1 MFKRTSLLLAVSMI
15 ILGLSSTANAAPKT
29 KYGVTVVE
37 CDFDYE
43 DEKFCTD
50 SRLKSYVTVMKERKA
65 NFNGNQIIYIFETN
79 ATGYVNKKPYRLV
92 VIDPASKTVVPFRYS
107 LSAATASN
115 GKPMIVN
122 KKGDTIDFDFSIKS
136 NRFCF
141 SGDIGGYRISGSY
154 GGNPFCFKY
163 DKAQKDMVR
172 EY

>member
-1 MFKRTSLLLAVSMI
+1 
-15 ILGLSSTANAAPKT
+15 
-29 KYGVTVVE
+29 VVE

-50 SRLKSYVTVMKERKA
+50 SRLKSYATVMKERKP

-79 ATGYVNKKPYRLV
+79 DTGYVNKKPYRLV
-92 VIDPASKTVVPFRYS
+92 VIDPAKKAVVPFGYS
-107 LSAATASN
+107 LSAAVDSN

-141 SGDIGGYRISGSY
+141 SGDIDAYRMSDNY
-154 GGNPFCFKY
+154 VDQPFCFKY
-163 DKAQKDMVR
+163 DKSQKNMVR

>member
-1 MFKRTSLLLAVSMI
+1 MLKKTSLMLAASLV

-50 SRLKSYVTVMKERKA
+50 SRLKSYATVMKERKP
-65 NFNGNQIIYIFETN
+65 NFNGNQIVYIFETN
-79 ATGYVNKKPYRLV
+79 VTGYVNKKPYRLV
-92 VIDPASKTVVPFRYS
+92 VIDPAKKTVVPFRYS
-107 LSAATASN
+107 LSAATDDE
-115 GKPMIVN
+115 GKAVVVN
-122 KKGDTIDFDFSIKS
+122 NKGDTIHYDFDLKS

-141 SGDIGGYRISGSY
+141 SGNIDAYRNSY
-154 GGNPFCFKY
+154 GYQDGPFCFKY
-163 DKAQKDMVR
+163 DKTEQDLVR

>member
-1 MFKRTSLLLAVSMI
+1 MLKKTSLILAAFLF
-15 ILGLSSTANAAPKT
+15 ILGISSTSNAAPKT

-50 SRLKSYVTVMKERKA
+50 SRLKSYATVIKERKP

-79 ATGYVNKKPYRLV
+79 VTGYVNKKPYRLV
-92 VIDPASKTVVPFRYS
+92 VIDPAKKTVVPFIYS
-107 LSAATASN
+107 LSNASDYSGN
-115 GKPMIVN
+115 ALVVN
-122 KKGDTIDFDFSIKS
+122 NEGDTMHYDFNIKS

-141 SGDIGGYRISGSY
+141 SGNIDAYRMSDKY
-154 GGNPFCFKY
+154 VDEPFCFKY
-163 DKAQKDMVR
+163 NKAQKDMMR

>member
-15 ILGLSSTANAAPKT
+15 ILSLSSTANAAPKT

-50 SRLKSYVTVMKERKA
+50 SRLKSYATVMKERKA

-141 SGDIGGYRISGSY
+141 SGDIGGYRRSDSY

>member
-1 MFKRTSLLLAVSMI
+1 
-15 ILGLSSTANAAPKT
+15 
-29 KYGVTVVE
+29 
-37 CDFDYE
+37 
-43 DEKFCTD
+43 
-50 SRLKSYVTVMKERKA
+50 MKERKP

-92 VIDPASKTVVPFRYS
+92 VIDPASKTVVPFSYS
-107 LSAATASN
+107 LSAATGSN

-141 SGDIGGYRISGSY
+141 SGNIDAYRMSDSY
-154 GGNPFCFKY
+154 VDQPFCFKY

>member
-1 MFKRTSLLLAVSMI
+1 MFKKTSLLLAASII

-50 SRLKSYVTVMKERKA
+50 SRLKSYATVMKERKP

-92 VIDPASKTVVPFRYS
+92 VIDPASKTVVPFSYS
-107 LSAATASN
+107 LSAATGSN

-141 SGDIGGYRISGSY
+141 SGNIDAYRMSDSY
-154 GGNPFCFKY
+154 VDQPFCFKY

>member
-1 MFKRTSLLLAVSMI
+1 MFKKTSLLLAASII

-50 SRLKSYVTVMKERKA
+50 SRLKSYATVMKERKP

-92 VIDPASKTVVPFRYS
+92 VIDPAKKTVVPFRYS
-107 LSAATASN
+107 LSAAADDE
-115 GKPMIVN
+115 GKAVVVN
-122 KKGDTIDFDFSIKS
+122 NKGDTIHYDFDLKS

-141 SGDIGGYRISGSY
+141 SGNIDAYRNSY
-154 GGNPFCFKY
+154 GYQDGPFCFKY
-163 DKAQKDMVR
+163 DKTEQDLVR

>member
-1 MFKRTSLLLAVSMI
+1 MFKRTSLLLAASMI

-50 SRLKSYVTVMKERKA
+50 NRLKSYANVMKERKP

-79 ATGYVNKKPYRLV
+79 DTGYVNKKPYRLV
-92 VIDPASKTVVPFRYS
+92 VIDPVKKTVVPFGYS
-107 LSAATASN
+107 LSAATGSN
-115 GKPMIVN
+115 GKPIIVN

-141 SGDIGGYRISGSY
+141 SGNIDAYRMSDSY
-154 GGNPFCFKY
+154 VDQPFCFKY
-163 DKAQKDMVR
+163 DKAQKDMMR

>member
-1 MFKRTSLLLAVSMI
+1 MLAASLV

-50 SRLKSYVTVMKERKA
+50 SRLKSYATVMKERKP

-79 ATGYVNKKPYRLV
+79 VTGYVNKKPYRLV
-92 VIDPASKTVVPFRYS
+92 VIDPAKKTVVPFRYS
-107 LSAATASN
+107 LSAATDDE
-115 GKPMIVN
+115 GKAVAVN
-122 KKGDTIDFDFSIKS
+122 NKGDTIHYDFDLKS

-141 SGDIGGYRISGSY
+141 SGNIDAYRNSY
-154 GGNPFCFKY
+154 GYQDGPFCFKY
-163 DKAQKDMVR
+163 DKTEQDLVR

>member
-1 MFKRTSLLLAVSMI
+1 MFKKTSLLLAASMI

-50 SRLKSYVTVMKERKA
+50 SRLKSYATVMKERKP

-79 ATGYVNKKPYRLV
+79 VTGYVNKKPYRLV
-92 VIDPASKTVVPFRYS
+92 VIDPAKKTVVPFGYS
-107 LSAATASN
+107 LSAATGSN
-115 GKPMIVN
+115 GKPIIVN

-141 SGDIGGYRISGSY
+141 SGDIDAYKMSDSY
-154 GGNPFCFKY
+154 VDQPFCFKY
-163 DKAQKDMVR
+163 DKAQKDMMR